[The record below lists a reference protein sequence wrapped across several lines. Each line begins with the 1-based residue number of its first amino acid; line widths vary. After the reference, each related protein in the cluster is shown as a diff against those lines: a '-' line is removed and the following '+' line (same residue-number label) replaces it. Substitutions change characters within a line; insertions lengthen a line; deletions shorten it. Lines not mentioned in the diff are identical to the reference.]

1 LIHPPSSTI
10 GAALGAP
17 DQGRPV
23 DTEAVEAE
31 LRKQRELKQKVEEIQ
46 KYFMGAMGGAG
57 R

>member
-1 LIHPPSSTI
+1 MHPPSSTI
-10 GAALGAP
+10 GAALGVP

-31 LRKQRELKQKVEEIQ
+31 LKKQRELKQKVEEIQ